1 MNCLHIFVG
10 MKIEGVKM
18 NTINIEGVVDVNE
31 VPACPICGQT
41 IWDSEIVAIAEVGN
55 RICLIH
61 YYCGDIEFFDA

>member
-1 MNCLHIFVG
+1 MNI
-10 MKIEGVKM
+10 
-18 NTINIEGVVDVNE
+18 INIEGVVDTNE
-31 VPACPICGQT
+31 IPPCPICGQT